1 MNLKVSELS
10 TKLEDAMQFIDLAN
24 SKYEEVITK
33 LNSHEIARIEIQEEN
48 KILKSALQQ
57 TESQLF
63 QLKNSYNDLEQYSR
77 RECVEIQGIPAPDH
91 PTKESTN
98 DIVMKIASKFM
109 DIDITEKDI
118 SVSHRLPVNKGYKG
132 NRIEPAIIVKFVR
145 RDTKVAF
152 YRARSKLK
160 NKTTRDLG
168 YQAANGIY
176 INESLTEMN
185 KALFKCCL
193 KTKKDTFGP
202 QMVEST

>member
-24 SKYEEVITK
+24 SKYEKVITK
-33 LNSHEIARIEIQEEN
+33 LNSHKIARIEIQEEN

-57 TESQLF
+57 TESQLL

-91 PTKESTN
+91 PTPTKESTN

-132 NRIEPAIIVKFVR
+132 NRLEPAIIVKFVC
-145 RDTKVAF
+145 RDT
-152 YRARSKLK
+152 
-160 NKTTRDLG
+160 
-168 YQAANGIY
+168 
-176 INESLTEMN
+176 
-185 KALFKCCL
+185 
-193 KTKKDTFGP
+193 
-202 QMVEST
+202 